1 MSSKTEAATLA
12 LLAALQASSALPAVR
27 RSPVFDDVPE
37 ELDACTP
44 QFSAVLA
51 LLDGDVVQDVPIGYG
66 PDGPSHREIV
76 RKAEIEFYVAG
87 PEGEGL
93 NAAFDAGVQA
103 IYDAIAASYTLGGGV
118 DGADAEPPELGVERA
133 GSRAARTALIRVALT
148 YVSTRSY

>member
-1 MSSKTEAATLA
+1 MSSKTEDAMLA
-12 LLAALQASSALPAVR
+12 LKAALAASSALPEVR
-27 RSPVFDDVPE
+27 RSPVFDGVLE
-37 ELDACTP
+37 ELDACAP

-51 LLDGDVVQDVPIGYG
+51 LLDGDVVQDIPVGYG
-66 PDGPSHREIV
+66 PNGPSHREIV

-87 PEGEGL
+87 PEGDAL
-93 NAAFDAGVQA
+93 NATFDAGVQA
-103 IYDAIAASYTLGGGV
+103 IYDAIAVSYTLGGVV